1 MSVSCR
7 ILNLPAVLK
16 EKEVAFAATPSVGM
30 AAASDALHTGWLTSE
45 VKPAKADPWMNCRL
59 LMFMMSIFLTKV
71 TNRIDNP
78 KVHLYFCRKIECN
91 KYHETFTLEPVMDR
105 TGESDLDELWKP
117 DSSSGRIGLGCRRKL
132 AGSRTL

>member
-59 LMFMMSIFLTKV
+59 LMFMMSIFSDKGNESYRQSQSSFILLQE
-71 TNRIDNP
+71 NRMQQ
-78 KVHLYFCRKIECN
+78 V
-91 KYHETFTLEPVMDR
+91 
-105 TGESDLDELWKP
+105 S
-117 DSSSGRIGLGCRRKL
+117 
-132 AGSRTL
+132 